1 MTGPWLLPL
10 RFPLVLASASPRRTW
25 ILQQLGIPHQ
35 IDPAHIDESSDLT
48 DPREMVL
55 TLACQKAIEVSCRRA
70 GDLVLGSDT
79 VVYLSGRILGKPKDA
94 REARKMLSELSGREH
109 VVWTGVHLALDGLAL
124 EGLAVP
130 AKVRFR
136 NLSNREIDAYVDSG
150 DPLDKAG
157 AYGIQGAGMGLV
169 DSIDGDFYSVAGLPV
184 SATLDLLRAW
194 STSAPKEN
202 DLP

>member
-1 MTGPWLLPL
+1 MIGPWLVPL
-10 RFPLVLASASPRRTW
+10 RYPLVLASASPRRTW

-35 IDPAHIDESSDLT
+35 VDPAHIDESCDLT

-55 TLACQKAIEVSCRRA
+55 TLACQKALEVSRRRT

-79 VVYLSGRILGKPKDA
+79 VVYLSGTILGKPRDA
-94 REARKMLSELSGREH
+94 EEARKMLSDLSGHEH
-109 VVWTGVHLALDGLAL
+109 VVWTGVHLALDGSAR
-124 EGLAVP
+124 EGKAVP

-136 NLSNREIDAYVDSG
+136 NLSKREIDAYVASG

-157 AYGIQGAGMGLV
+157 SYGIQGTGMGLV

-194 STSAPKEN
+194 STCAAKEN
-202 DLP
+202 GLP